1 MIVYRN
7 GERDSQRSSFTLFI
21 CPAAD
26 MRKADCPS
34 DWLDD
39 KGAPRSFEVEFRF
52 GRAEVPSNV
61 GEYLLR
67 RGLASKTRLI
77 IPDNVKVA

>member
-1 MIVYRN
+1 LIVYRT
-7 GERDSQRSSFTLFI
+7 GGRDPQRASFTLFI
-21 CPAAD
+21 CPAAA

-61 GEYLLR
+61 GEYLIQQ
-67 RGLASKTRLI
+67 GLASKTRLI